1 MGYFIG
7 SLRLR
12 SGSFIAS
19 VVVLVVTE
27 SLQLRSLA
35 TATITAINKIKKAQK
50 RGGTYPSG
58 S

>member
-19 VVVLVVTE
+19 VVVVVTE